1 METTRDFPRSIDALD
16 GLFSFLGDQLPGAV
30 AEKAAVYLNLAAE
43 EIFTNMVR
51 HNEPGGERI
60 TVAVELDGDRI
71 RVRLTDY
78 DVEPFDPTTA
88 PEVDVTRPMAERQPG
103 GLGLHLVKSI
113 VDRLSYEYRDRT
125 MQVTFIKKLERT
137 DVRDQA

>member
-51 HNEPGGERI
+51 HNEPGSGRI
-60 TVAVELDGDRI
+60 SVTVEVIDGMI
-71 RVRLTDY
+71 RVGLTDY
-78 DVEPFDPTTA
+78 DVEPFDPRSA
-88 PEVDVTRPMAERQPG
+88 PPVDVSLPMSERSPG

-125 MQVTFIKKLERT
+125 MQVWFEKNLEPT
-137 DVRDQA
+137 GVRDQG